1 MTTTWCVLEDG
12 HPDVF
17 YTEPVV
23 AYDHS
28 LGKKICRVN
37 GEQIETLSV
46 QNQVLRSQN
55 EELANQNQQ
64 LNNLNSK
71 LREVNSKLAS
81 K

>member
-1 MTTTWCVLEDG
+1 MNRYKELLNSLEKQLK
-12 HPDVF
+12 
-17 YTEPVV
+17 ELN
-23 AYDHS
+23 AINQS
-28 LGKKICRVN
+28 QS
-37 GEQIETLSV
+37 EQIETLNI